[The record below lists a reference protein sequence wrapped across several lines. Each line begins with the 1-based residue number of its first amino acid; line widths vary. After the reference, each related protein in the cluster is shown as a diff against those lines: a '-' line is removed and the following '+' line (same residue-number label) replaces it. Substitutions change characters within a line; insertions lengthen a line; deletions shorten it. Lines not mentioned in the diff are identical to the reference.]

1 MKAVVLVGGTGTR
14 LRPLT
19 LTVPKQ
25 VLPIVEV
32 PMIERVLA
40 YLAGHGVD
48 EAVLS
53 LGYLHGA
60 FEALF
65 PDGRCGDVHLSYA
78 VEPEPLDTAGAVG
91 FAARYAGIA
100 ERFIVVNGDI
110 LTDLDVTAMLAFHER
125 SGAQATISLA
135 RVADPSAFGL
145 VPIDGQGKVVAFVEK
160 PAPGALGPSGP
171 LSGGLGP
178 SGPLSGGLGP
188 SGPLSGRRG
197 PSLVNAGTY
206 VLEPS
211 VLDHIPEGRRVSIE
225 REVFPG
231 LANAGALYGF
241 DSPDYWTDTGTP
253 LQYLQAQLDLISG
266 RRPGPPAPGARSGA
280 NGTWTVGTADFG
292 ASVQG
297 PSLVGDGAWVAADA
311 SVETSVIGAGCRI
324 HPGARVV
331 ESVLLPFAEVGK
343 GAVVDHSIVGRAA
356 QIGHGAEVTGT
367 SVLGDDYVV
376 EPGTVL
382 DGARLPAGPQ

>member
-1 MKAVVLVGGTGTR
+1 VKAVVLVGGTGTR

-53 LGYLHGA
+53 LGYLHDA

-65 PDGRCGDVHLSYA
+65 PEGRCGDVRLTYA

-91 FAARYAGIA
+91 FAARFAGVD
-100 ERFIVVNGDI
+100 ERFLVVNGDI
-110 LTDLDVTAMLAFHER
+110 LTDLDVTAMLAFHEQR
-125 SGAQATISLA
+125 KAEATISLA

-145 VPIDGQGKVVAFVEK
+145 VPIDGEGKVVAFVEK
-160 PAPGALGPSGP
+160 PAPGAV
-171 LSGGLGP
+171 
-178 SGPLSGGLGP
+178 
-188 SGPLSGRRG
+188 G

-225 REVFPG
+225 REVFPV
-231 LANAGALYGF
+231 LAAAGTLYGF
-241 DSPDYWTDTGTP
+241 ESSEYWTDTGTP
-253 LQYLQAQLDLISG
+253 LQYLEAQLDLFSG
-266 RRPGPPAPGARSGA
+266 RRHGPPAPGAVSRGGVWTMGEVDLGSGVAARSLVGHGA
-280 NGTWTVGTADFG
+280 SVADD

-297 PSLVGDGAWVAADA
+297 SVVG
-311 SVETSVIGAGCRI
+311 SRCRVYS
-324 HPGARVV
+324 GARVV
-331 ESVLLPFAEVGK
+331 DSVLLPGSVVGK
-343 GAVVDHSIVGRAA
+343 GAVVDHSILGRDAQVGD
-356 QIGHGAEVTGT
+356 GAEVTGV
-367 SVLGDDYVV
+367 SVLGDGYVV
-376 EPGTVL
+376 EPGDRL
-382 DGARLPAGPQ
+382 DGARLPATSSS